1 MWPHKD
7 YPLREVGKLKFDRNP
22 TNYFAEV
29 EQVSFSP
36 AHMVPGIEA
45 SPDRV
50 LQSRLFAYDDASRYR
65 LGSNYLQVC
74 NRSHINAIEI
84 VHVFWCSWHNPC
96 LPSDLL
102 WILWHCTVELITL
115 KNSVVLVF
123 L

>member
-1 MWPHKD
+1 MQVWPHKD

-29 EQVSFSP
+29 EQASFSP

-65 LGSNYLQVC
+65 LGANYLQVC
-74 NRSHINAIEI
+74 IGTILMIVRLLLFFGIDDISNAFHQI
-84 VHVFWCSWHNPC
+84 FWGSSGTAQSN
-96 LPSDLL
+96 
-102 WILWHCTVELITL
+102 
-115 KNSVVLVF
+115 
-123 L
+123 